1 MSSNPKRSMRAL
13 MVVVACAVLAVVGC
27 NDDAPTTPDNPPSQP
42 PTEPTSSMGRMRAA
56 QLTQDARTVDVVVD
70 GNTVTQNLAYPGV
83 GGYVDLDEGEH
94 RVQILPAGTTGAAMV
109 EMMVT
114 LEGGESL
121 TVAVVGN
128 DPVALVVVDDGGTS
142 ANGANVRLFN
152 AVPDFPANLD
162 LGVVNGPLV
171 VAGVAFM
178 NASDYA
184 TVVPGSYA
192 LVLKRGGTKE
202 EIGTMTDTLPGATN
216 TTVFAVGSLG
226 RGDIGLISARDA
238 Q

>member
-1 MSSNPKRSMRAL
+1 
-13 MVVVACAVLAVVGC
+13 
-27 NDDAPTTPDNPPSQP
+27 
-42 PTEPTSSMGRMRAA
+42 MRAA

-142 ANGANVRLFN
+142 GNGANVRLFN
-152 AVPDFPANLD
+152 AVPDF
-162 LGVVNGPLV
+162 VNGPLV

-202 EIGTMTDTLPGATN
+202 EIGTMTDSLPGATN